1 MEAQYA
7 WSPSADPLQISGHA
21 APSYYLAHWWP
32 RVWATLLD
40 GLILSPV
47 NIALAF
53 SFHLFTVTHQLDA
66 NGTSVPRLETH
77 PYVFLLFA
85 LVFVLY
91 TVVLTCRA
99 GEHNGQTFG
108 KQRFGLRIIRNDGEP
123 VDVKTAL
130 VREGLVKTLP
140 GVIGSVSALLSV
152 ATSFF
157 SVLDDLWPI
166 PGKNNQAIHD
176 LAAETHVVQTK
187 QQPAHTPDTFETAPN
202 TFETALAGARSARE
216 PTAVDEASTL
226 LQESTQL
233 QEVSIGANVYVA
245 LRDIAPDT
253 AGACWID
260 PAAPVRSAPDDI
272 HVARVSNAPEGLFVS
287 VPAAYESLLASNPS
301 EAAQHR
307 QAGWRRATLSFS

>member
-1 MEAQYA
+1 
-7 WSPSADPLQISGHA
+7 
-21 APSYYLAHWWP
+21 
-32 RVWATLLD
+32 VWATLLD

-47 NIALAF
+47 NIVLAL

-77 PYVFLLFA
+77 PIVFLLFA

-91 TVVLTCRA
+91 TVILTCRA

-108 KQRFGLRIIRNDGEP
+108 KQRLRLRVICNEGKP

-140 GVIGSVSALLSV
+140 DVIGSVSALLSV

-157 SVLDDLWPI
+157 SLLDDLWPI

-187 QQPAHTPDTFETAPN
+187 QQPAHTPKTFK
-202 TFETALAGARSARE
+202 TALASARSAQE
-216 PTAVDEASTL
+216 PTAVDKASSTL
-226 LQESTQL
+226 LQE
-233 QEVSIGANVYVA
+233 VPIGANVYVA
-245 LRDIAPDT
+245 LRDITPDT
-253 AGACWID
+253 VGACWID
-260 PAAPVRSAPDDI
+260 PAAPVRTDSDNV
-272 HVARVSNAPEGLFVS
+272 HVVRVSNAPEGLFVS
-287 VPAAYESLLASNPS
+287 VPAAYKSLLASNPS
-301 EAAQHR
+301 EAAQHKR
-307 QAGWRRATLSFS
+307 AGWRRATLSFS

>member
-1 MEAQYA
+1 VEAQYA

-21 APSYYLAHWWP
+21 TPSYCLAHWWP

-47 NIALAF
+47 NIALAL

-77 PYVFLLFA
+77 PLVFLLFA
-85 LVFVLY
+85 VVFVIY
-91 TVVLTCRA
+91 TVILTCRA

-108 KQRFGLRIIRNDGEP
+108 KQRLGLRIIRNDGKP

-140 GVIGSVSALLSV
+140 GVIGSVSALVGV

-157 SVLDDLWPI
+157 SILDDLWPI
-166 PGKNNQAIHD
+166 PGKDNQAIHD

-187 QQPAHTPDTFETAPN
+187 QQPAHTPSISA
-202 TFETALAGARSARE
+202 TALANAPSANE
-216 PTAVDEASTL
+216 PAPMADAGSTL
-226 LQESTQL
+226 LQE
-233 QEVSIGANVYVA
+233 VPIGANVYVA

-253 AGACWID
+253 AGACLID
-260 PAAPVRSAPDDI
+260 PAAPVRSAPDSV
-272 HVARVSNAPEGLFVS
+272 HVVRVSSAPEGLFVS

-301 EAAQHR
+301 EAAQHK
-307 QAGWRRATLSFS
+307 QAGWRRATLSCS